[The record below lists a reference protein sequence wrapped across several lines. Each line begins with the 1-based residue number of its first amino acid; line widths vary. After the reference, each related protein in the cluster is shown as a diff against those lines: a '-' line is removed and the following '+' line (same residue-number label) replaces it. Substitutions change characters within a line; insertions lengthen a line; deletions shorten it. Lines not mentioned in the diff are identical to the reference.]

1 MEFYLREKYMSDLK
15 SNKNQN
21 GGLTYRA
28 GAVIYV
34 PGKVA
39 KKLYILKSGEVR
51 LLRFNNQHL
60 QVVQVCKASEILN
73 EVSILLNLPIDHCA
87 IAKTDVELVSID
99 SNDIQQ
105 VIKMCPTWVPDIFKT
120 LCERLVDSQEII
132 NEHNL
137 ITLDNLNPNLVLSK
151 EDEKKYLEAIA
162 EFNSN

>member
-1 MEFYLREKYMSDLK
+1 MSDSK
-15 SNKNQN
+15 STKNIS
-21 GGLTYRA
+21 GVLTYRA

-39 KKLYILKSGEVR
+39 NKLYILRSGEVR
-51 LLRFNNQHL
+51 LIRINNQHL
-60 QVVQVCKASEILN
+60 HVMQICKSGEILN
-73 EVSILLNLPIDHCA
+73 EVSILLGTPIDHCA

-99 SNDIQQ
+99 SKDIQE
-105 VIKMCPTWVPDIFKT
+105 VIKKCPTWVPDIFKT

-137 ITLDNLNPNLVLSK
+137 TSQDIINQSLLLSK
-151 EDEKKYLEAIA
+151 DEEKKYLEAIA